1 MLCSSDF
8 VDETKNVRSFGIAD
22 LWASI
27 GGYIGMVL
35 GFSFLQV
42 PDIVSSIIRY
52 AKSKSLISTRN
63 AVNVDKNL
71 EHDV

>member
-8 VDETKNVRSFGIAD
+8 VDETKNVRSIGIAG

-35 GFSFLQV
+35 GFSLLQV
-42 PDIVSSIIRY
+42 PDIVSSLIRY
-52 AKSKSLISTRN
+52 AKSKSLISKGN
-63 AVNVDKNL
+63 AINVEINL
-71 EHDV
+71 EHEV